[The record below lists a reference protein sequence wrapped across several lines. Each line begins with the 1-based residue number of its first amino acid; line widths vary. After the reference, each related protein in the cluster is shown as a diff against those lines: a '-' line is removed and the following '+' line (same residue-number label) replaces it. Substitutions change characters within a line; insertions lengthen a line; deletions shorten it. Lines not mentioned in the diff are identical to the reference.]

1 MTTMSSRTHVRDL
14 MSYALLVGDSSRL
27 SLSKRYTFWHEIL
40 HFSNVPFRMTRLSFR
55 TETYGRAGGISR
67 PLSEE
72 ILRCFTLRMT
82 YVWARDSSLRL
93 RRIQNDITPQ
103 GLYTL
108 RRILRRS
115 AHQNEISLNEEN
127 LSEQKKCC
135 TYDWRSAFLLRRNF
149 RNGMKDRDANLS
161 IYIWS
166 FQPKKIS
173 HR

>member
-1 MTTMSSRTHVRDL
+1 
-14 MSYALLVGDSSRL
+14 MSYALLAGDSSRL

-55 TETYGRAGGISR
+55 TETYGRAWGISR

-93 RRIQNDITPQ
+93 RCIQNDITPQ

-108 RRILRRS
+108 RRIPDTPRIKTRYLWM
-115 AHQNEISLNEEN
+115 
-127 LSEQKKCC
+127 KKICRNKKKRG
-135 TYDWRSAFLLRRNF
+135 TYDWCSAFLLRRNF

-166 FQPKKIS
+166 FRPKKIS